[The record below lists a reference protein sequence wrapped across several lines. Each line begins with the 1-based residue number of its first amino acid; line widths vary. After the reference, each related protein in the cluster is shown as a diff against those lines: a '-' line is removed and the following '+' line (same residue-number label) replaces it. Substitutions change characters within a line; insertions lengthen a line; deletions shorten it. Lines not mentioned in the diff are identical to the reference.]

1 MRAVV
6 RQPHMEDFR
15 LETEQ
20 VLAQLQNAIDGFRPR
35 DEHLLADVMLFGYC
49 RDAADALRALLILSP
64 SDATR
69 SAYLP
74 ARAAFEAAQDA
85 LLLIAD
91 PDRFDANGALAY
103 AIELVETQELQ
114 DRWIAAGKDWEVPPP
129 VEDFHTPEQIVEEEV
144 RAIDAVAPGMGAH
157 LNQAFAEARE
167 PGRAKRHWSGRSRKQ
182 ISEQIQELLGAKAGV
197 ASTADAFYGML
208 SVQSHPRLRAWAQP
222 VRKNESG
229 TLAAKASPVHETF
242 TVALGFVAGKM
253 ALLAL
258 KLRAPNR

>member
-1 MRAVV
+1 
-6 RQPHMEDFR
+6 MEDFR

-91 PDRFDANGALAY
+91 PDRFVGPDSPATTATIDEEGKALLKALATGTITSKRKLLEALGITSPTRLDGLLARYPSLVGIESNGA
-103 AIELVETQELQ
+103 
-114 DRWIAAGKDWEVPPP
+114 GKPHV
-129 VEDFHTPEQIVEEEV
+129 
-144 RAIDAVAPGMGAH
+144 
-157 LNQAFAEARE
+157 
-167 PGRAKRHWSGRSRKQ
+167 
-182 ISEQIQELLGAKAGV
+182 
-197 ASTADAFYGML
+197 
-208 SVQSHPRLRAWAQP
+208 PRLTAKGRELACELGIEVHSDGGAQHD
-222 VRKNESG
+222 VD
-229 TLAAKASPVHETF
+229 
-242 TVALGFVAGKM
+242 
-253 ALLAL
+253 
-258 KLRAPNR
+258 